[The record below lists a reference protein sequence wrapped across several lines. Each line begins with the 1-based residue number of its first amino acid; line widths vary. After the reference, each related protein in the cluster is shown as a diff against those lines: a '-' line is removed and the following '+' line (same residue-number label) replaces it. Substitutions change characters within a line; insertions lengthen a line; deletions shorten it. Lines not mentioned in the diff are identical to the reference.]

1 MWFPGATKLE
11 LEPESDAQPAI
22 VPTQFIVHS
31 LAAPWDEHRTYE
43 YWRDST
49 NLESHFAVD
58 YDGSMGQF
66 IGTQTR
72 ADANA
77 AANLRPDGTGAVS
90 AESASNTN
98 STDPWT
104 DEQIESLI
112 RIGAWLHEVHNL
124 PLRICRTASDPG
136 YGYHSLFP
144 QWSTN
149 GTTCPGAARKA
160 QFRELVFPGI
170 IARAKGETVPLTD
183 QELNKI
189 VSGVLAGVAK
199 AAWLTD
205 GVVTVP
211 ADWTTPDNPEW
222 MPASLVIDAGKR
234 TRLIQATVTQL
245 LAQGAAQDAVLAKLA
260 EGGGLSVEE
269 VKAAAEAGA
278 TAALDRLGEAL
289 QKPAG

>member
-1 MWFPGATKLE
+1 MWFPGAIKLE

-22 VPTQFIVHS
+22 VPTQLIVHS

-90 AESASNTN
+90 AESASNVN

-104 DEQIESLI
+104 PAQIESLI
-112 RIGAWLHEVHNL
+112 RLGAWLHEVHNL

-149 GTTCPGAARKA
+149 GTACPGPARIK
-160 QFRELVFPGI
+160 QFHDVVFPGI
-170 IARAKGETVPLTD
+170 VARAKGETTVTLTD
-183 QELNKI
+183 KEIEAVADKAAAK
-189 VSGVLAGVAK
+189 VLAGVCK
-199 AAWLTD
+199 AVWLTD
-205 GVVTVP
+205 GVVGVP
-211 ADWTTPDNPEW
+211 ADWTTPDNAQW
-222 MPASLVIDAGKR
+222 APASILIDEGKHVR
-234 TRLIQATVTQL
+234 
-245 LAQGAAQDAVLAKLA
+245 AVEAKLSA
-260 EGGGLSVEE
+260 LATTGLTDAQ
-269 VKAAAEAGA
+269 VKAIADQIAATPALA
-278 TAALDRLGEAL
+278 DAIAARVADQIAARLA
-289 QKPAG
+289 A

>member
-1 MWFPGATKLE
+1 MWFPGATRLE
-11 LEPESDAQPAI
+11 LEPESDDQPAI

-31 LAAPWDEHRTYE
+31 EAAPWDNKRLLE
-43 YWRDST
+43 YWQST
-49 NLESHFAVD
+49 NLEAHFGVD
-58 YDGSMGQF
+58 YAGGIGQF

-90 AESASNTN
+90 AESASNVN

-104 DEQIESLI
+104 PAQIESLI
-112 RIGAWLHEVHNL
+112 RIGAWLHEVHDL
-124 PLRICRTASDPG
+124 PLRICRTPSDPG

-149 GTTCPGAARKA
+149 GTTCPGAARKS

-170 IARAKGETVPLTD
+170 VARAKGETMPLTD

-189 VSGVLAGVAK
+189 VAGVLAGVAK

-211 ADWTTPDNPEW
+211 ADWTTADNPEW

-234 TRLIQATVTQL
+234 IRSVQTTVTQV

-278 TAALDRLGEAL
+278 TAALDRLSDAL